1 MSDDDETSLSDSRS
15 REIFTGDEFDV
26 DLDGVADIDFAFS
39 IGIDNYRQLTFSME
53 HTIRIPS
60 LISDLSATHT
70 FLPSSHLDKAD
81 ENLYDNNKPVTT
93 RQLHFVGK
101 GTNLPILST
110 PTIAAPSLL
119 NLDGEIQPLLQPCT
133 SA

>member
-1 MSDDDETSLSDSRS
+1 MFVDDGPSLSDSRS
-15 REIFTGDEFDV
+15 CGICTGDEFDV
-26 DLDGVADIDFAFS
+26 DLDVVADIDLALS
-39 IGIDNYRQLTFSME
+39 IGIDNYHQLPSNGE

-60 LISDLSATHT
+60 LTSDLNATQT
-70 FLPSSHLDKAD
+70 FFPSSHLDKAD

-93 RQLHFVGK
+93 RQLHYMGRLL
-101 GTNLPILST
+101 GLPMLST

-119 NLDGEIQPLLQPCT
+119 NLDGEIQSLLQPCT

>member
-1 MSDDDETSLSDSRS
+1 MSDGDETSLSDSRS

-26 DLDGVADIDFAFS
+26 DLEGVVDTDFAFS
-39 IGIDNYRQLTFSME
+39 IGIDSYRQLRFGRAL
-53 HTIRIPS
+53 TIRIPS
-60 LISDLSATHT
+60 LISDLRATQT

-93 RQLHFVGK
+93 RQLHYRGRLL
-101 GTNLPILST
+101 GLPILST

-119 NLDGEIQPLLQPCT
+119 NLDGEIQSLLQPCT